1 MNRLKIGLIA
11 DPHYST
17 ETQTGGRY
25 PSRSL
30 GRIEAAAE
38 AFCGAGVKL
47 ILCLGDMIND
57 DSGRGGCNEENLRR
71 ICRPLLLT
79 GAECF
84 LVQGNHD
91 RELFTSEQL
100 AELSGMTAAP
110 FCAVRGGVRIITLDA
125 NYNTGGTP
133 YRLRDIDWTDSL
145 LPEDQLAFLHDSL
158 AAGPEDAY
166 IFIHQCL
173 DPNAEAHHILRNASE
188 VRSVINK
195 SGKVRGVFQGH
206 YHPGLESMVDSIP
219 YRTLPAICEIGS
231 WSITEF

>member
-17 ETQTGGRY
+17 ETQTGSRY
-25 PSRSL
+25 PTRSL

-38 AFCGAGVKL
+38 AFRSAGVSL

-57 DSGRGGCNEENLRR
+57 DGGCNEENLRR

-79 GAECF
+79 GIECL

-110 FCAVRGGVRIITLDA
+110 FCAVRGGVRMITLDA

-145 LPEDQLAFLHDSL
+145 LPEDQLAFLRDSL

-173 DPNAEAHHILRNASE
+173 DPNAEAHHILKNASE

-195 SGKVRGVFQGH
+195 SGRVRGVFQGH
-206 YHPGLESMVDSIP
+206 YHPGLYSAVDGIP
-219 YRTLPAICEIGS
+219 YRTLPAVCESGS
-231 WSITEF
+231 LYIAEL